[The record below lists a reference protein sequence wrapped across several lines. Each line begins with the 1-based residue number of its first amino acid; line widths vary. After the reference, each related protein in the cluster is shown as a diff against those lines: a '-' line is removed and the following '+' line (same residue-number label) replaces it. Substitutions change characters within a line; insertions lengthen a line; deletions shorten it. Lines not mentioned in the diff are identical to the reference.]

1 MIIQFRMLMSAIK
14 PGLFFICIFSF
25 LSISV
30 TGQSVNNNW
39 QKELDQALSAYK
51 QCSESATEKETQCA
65 NAAGEVLK
73 TVYRLNDFYLK
84 SDERYMVVR
93 EVADYLGKDKK
104 WELIG
109 HAYEQ
114 NALDR
119 AQELANKKH
128 AVVAVFPGN
137 TDDGHV
143 SVILPGNT
151 LASGTWGLK
160 VPNSA
165 SFFVHAPQKSYVG
178 KALSY
183 AFTRGMI
190 KDVLIFARNY

>member
-1 MIIQFRMLMSAIK
+1 MIIQFRLPVFTTKA
-14 PGLFFICIFSF
+14 GLFFSCIFSF
-25 LSISV
+25 LCISV
-30 TGQSVNNNW
+30 SGQSINNNW
-39 QKELDQALSAYK
+39 QKELDQALTVYK
-51 QCSESATEKETQCA
+51 QCSENDDNNSSKCA

-84 SDERYMVVR
+84 NDERYMVVK
-93 EVADYLGKDKK
+93 EVTDYLGNNNK
-104 WELIG
+104 WQLIG

-128 AVVAVFPGN
+128 AVVAVFPGTSN
-137 TDDGHV
+137 DGHV

-165 SFFVHAPQKSYVG
+165 SFFVHDPQKSYVG